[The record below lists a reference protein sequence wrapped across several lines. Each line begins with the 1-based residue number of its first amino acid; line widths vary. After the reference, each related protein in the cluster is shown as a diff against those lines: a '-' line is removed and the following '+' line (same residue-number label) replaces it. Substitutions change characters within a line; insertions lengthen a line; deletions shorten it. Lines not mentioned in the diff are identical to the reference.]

1 MFGATTEESVT
12 SEKLRRGNSVNSFV
26 VSSIVLD
33 ESDLVK
39 QTAITM
45 ETIMQNISTIQSVQ
59 TASEASVSKVLRNTY
74 MLLGLTLGFSALTA
88 GVAMAVDLSH
98 GAGLVMS
105 LVALGLVWFVLPKT
119 ANSSTGLLVVFA
131 FTGLIGASLGPILNQ
146 YLKMTNGGTIIMQA
160 LGGTAIV
167 FIGLSAY
174 VLTTRKNFNF
184 LGGFVAAG
192 MMLMLAACVFLML
205 ASFFGY
211 QFSTMNLVLSAG
223 IVLLMSAL
231 ILYQTS
237 EIVNGG
243 ETNYILATTTL
254 FMSIINLFTSL
265 LHLLGFA
272 NSDD

>member
-1 MFGATTEESVT
+1 
-12 SEKLRRGNSVNSFV
+12 
-26 VSSIVLD
+26 
-33 ESDLVK
+33 
-39 QTAITM
+39 
-45 ETIMQNISTIQSVQ
+45 MQNISTIQSVQ
-59 TASEASVSKVLRNTY
+59 TASQDSVSKVLRNTY

-167 FIGLSAY
+167 FTGLSGY
-174 VLTTRKNFNF
+174 VLTTRKNFSF
-184 LGGFVAAG
+184 LRGFVAAG
-192 MMLMLAACVFLML
+192 LMLMLAAVVFLL
-205 ASFFGY
+205 VASFFGY

>member
-1 MFGATTEESVT
+1 
-12 SEKLRRGNSVNSFV
+12 
-26 VSSIVLD
+26 
-33 ESDLVK
+33 
-39 QTAITM
+39 
-45 ETIMQNISTIQSVQ
+45 
-59 TASEASVSKVLRNTY
+59 
-74 MLLGLTLGFSALTA
+74 
-88 GVAMAVDLSH
+88 
-98 GAGLVMS
+98 
-105 LVALGLVWFVLPKT
+105 
-119 ANSSTGLLVVFA
+119 
-131 FTGLIGASLGPILNQ
+131 
-146 YLKMTNGGTIIMQA
+146 MQA

-167 FIGLSAY
+167 FTGLSGY
-174 VLTTRKNFNF
+174 VLTTRKNFSF
-184 LGGFVAAG
+184 LRGFVAAG
-192 MMLMLAACVFLML
+192 LMLMLAAVVFLL
-205 ASFFGY
+205 VASFFGY